1 MWFSS
6 CYTLTAQSYF
16 VGLPL
21 LLNNST
27 FLVTSP
33 CSYVFDDISFL
44 PFHYFYWCDQGAFSP
59 VFLLIFCKF
68 YLPFISLMAAFP
80 FLCSQS
86 RSHVFLLYLK
96 KSCHQFLP
104 YPRSS
109 IISFSPDS
117 NKIKLLKYAHSPFS
131 CCSLLP
137 ALLTMKLWEWNYLV
151 LFPISDC

>member
-1 MWFSS
+1 MSE
-6 CYTLTAQSYF
+6 
-16 VGLPL
+16 
-21 LLNNST
+21 LLNLSNQK
-27 FLVTSP
+27 V
-33 CSYVFDDISFL
+33 I
-44 PFHYFYWCDQGAFSP
+44 DQGAFSP

-68 YLPFISLMAAFP
+68 YLPFIPLMAAFP

-86 RSHVFLLYLK
+86 RSHVFLVYLK

-131 CCSLLP
+131 CCPLLP

-151 LFPISDC
+151 LFPISDCQTLLRQLKSLVSLFESPNIKTSQANIIYLDLK